1 MSQNSPRK
9 RKQRLLPALLMSRVT
24 TPCAKRQEAPV
35 VLLFILGSGQK
46 SNGKEKDEA
55 YLASFFLFCPLP
67 IRLGGEENKI

>member
-9 RKQRLLPALLMSRVT
+9 RKQRLLPTLLMSRMT

-35 VLLFILGSGQK
+35 VLFILGSGQK